1 MTALF
6 VILVAVAVVLLGWV
20 LLRVG
25 RQIAIGLL
33 ALGGIVAIAAIAVAM
48 FAQAN
53 ATRTAVG
60 LAQSSRWPGLATVA
74 LCGVGLLV
82 LALASGI
89 AYLAARWAL
98 RERLLRHELERNIG
112 TLGSG
117 GRDHRGRHLPR
128 DVGYYP
134 PVYPAI
140 YDLDEVEAP
149 DEVDEPLWW
158 VPSEWWPDAEV

>member
-1 MTALF
+1 MTTLL
-6 VILVAVAVVLLGWV
+6 VIMVAVVVVILGWI
-20 LLRVG
+20 LLRIG
-25 RQIAIGLL
+25 RQIAIGML
-33 ALGGIVAIAAIAVAM
+33 ALGGIVAIAAGAVAM

-53 ATRTAVG
+53 ATRTAVE
-60 LAQSSRWPGLATVA
+60 LAQASRWSGLATVV

-82 LALASGI
+82 LALAGGI
-89 AYLAARWAL
+89 SYLAARWAL
-98 RERLLRHELERNIG
+98 RERRLRHELERNIG
-112 TLGSG
+112 TLGSA
-117 GRDHRGRHLPR
+117 GRDQRRLPR
-128 DVGYYP
+128 GGGHYP

>member
-6 VILVAVAVVLLGWV
+6 VILVAVGVVLVGWV

-53 ATRTAVG
+53 ATREAI
-60 LAQSSRWPGLATVA
+60 RATRGSGPVA
-74 LCGVGLLV
+74 IVLGVVGLLV
-82 LALASGI
+82 LALAGGI

-117 GRDHRGRHLPR
+117 GRDHRARHLPR